1 MEKLYL
7 EASQYTPK
15 IVLDPEGIMSFTG
28 KSYPENTFEFYH
40 CIAEWFK
47 AYFKQNLTNK
57 TVINFEIVYFNSSS
71 SKFFFDLFDLFEDNC
86 SQFDIEV
93 NWYYDEHNE
102 SALEAGEDFKE
113 DFEKLCINLL
123 KKDS

>member
-15 IVLDPEGIMSFTG
+15 IELDPAGVMTFIG
-28 KSYPENTFEFYH
+28 KSYPENTFEFYY
-40 CIAEWFK
+40 CVAEWFK
-47 AYFKQNLTNK
+47 TYFKQKLTNK
-57 TVINFEIVYFNSSS
+57 TIINFEIIYFNSSS

-86 SQFDIEV
+86 NEFNIEV

-113 DFEKLCINLL
+113 DFEKLSINLL